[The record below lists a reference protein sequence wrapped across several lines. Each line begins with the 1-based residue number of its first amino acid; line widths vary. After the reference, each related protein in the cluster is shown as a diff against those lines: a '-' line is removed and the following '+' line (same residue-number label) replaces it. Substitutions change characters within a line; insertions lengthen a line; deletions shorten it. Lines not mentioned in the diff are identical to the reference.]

1 LLAAALCVALLL
13 AANFGYHSYQRQ
25 RVESARQVLLSP
37 LSDYSQTKQAIDEI
51 ANSGSAGR
59 YAIPE
64 LLRHGKPGPYN
75 DFWKEKLDIFRKLG
89 PDAAPAIPDLL
100 LCLNDGENREV
111 RTTLDAIDPNWRDRP
126 EVPIAVYQY
135 LNRACTFSHLD
146 PREPQAPSEEQMK
159 AHPSLKRLSAAVA
172 LHRLVGDDVARARRI
187 IDRAGP
193 IDRYSPNTQG
203 RLRDNADSL
212 IPHLVEHYKGPYP
225 PEYHAT
231 VRFLLEVLDP
241 NWDQSEAAK
250 KAYPYLVKHL
260 IGWEISIDD
269 PLWID
274 ARDWVVKR
282 VPADVILDGCLTP
295 TQLFSSGLSDT
306 AVDLV
311 CQYPQPVRQRLVS
324 ACLQH
329 GRWLNPKLL
338 GRSLWHEWSRDQE
351 LRNLSR
357 LDPNWHQNRFAVNA
371 IPALMQRAVC
381 VSEPENKEDYE
392 LLDKIDPKWFQHPH
406 AKLMVPFLVEQVSPT
421 SPRMT
426 ELLRDHAVQE
436 VNMWVLDP
444 LDRAADML
452 TRLGPN
458 AREAIPKLLVIR
470 AKGIAPEYRSQLHWR
485 PRDRIESLL
494 AKFPDVID
502 ANWPDAVESLAAIP
516 ELIALLDKKPA
527 TALENF
533 GQLGPAASSAELL
546 GRFGPVARSALP
558 TLKKTLRETSNLN
571 PEEIKAIE
579 LAITRITPQARSSEQ
594 K

>member
-1 LLAAALCVALLL
+1 LLLAALCVALLL
-13 AANFGYHSYQRQ
+13 AAYFGYHSYQRH

-37 LSDYSQTKQAIDEI
+37 LSDHSQTKQAIDEI

-64 LLRHGKPGPYN
+64 LLRHGKPAPYK

-100 LCLNDGENREV
+100 LCLDDDEGGDV

-126 EVPIAVYQY
+126 EVLDVAARYID
-135 LNRACTFSHLD
+135 RACQVSHLN
-146 PREPQAPSEEQMK
+146 PREPAAPSNEWMK
-159 AHPSLKRLSAAVA
+159 AVGA
-172 LHRLVGDDVARARRI
+172 LHRLVGDDVARARSI
-187 IDRAGP
+187 IDRAWWH
-193 IDRYSPNTQG
+193 DHYSPYKPG
-203 RLRDNADSL
+203 RLEGHADSL

-225 PEYHAT
+225 LVYPAT
-231 VRFLLEVLDP
+231 VRFLLEVLNP
-241 NWDQSEAAK
+241 NWDHSEAATR
-250 KAYPYLVKHL
+250 AYPYLVKHL
-260 IGWEISIDD
+260 VNWEIRIDD
-269 PLWID
+269 PSWID

-282 VPADVILDGCLTP
+282 VPADVILGDCLTP
-295 TQLFSSGLSDT
+295 TQLFSSGLSVT

-329 GRWLNPKLL
+329 GRWMHPELL
-338 GRSLWHEWSRDQE
+338 GRSLWREWNRDEE

-381 VSEPENKEDYE
+381 VSGPENKEDYE

-406 AKLMVPFLVEQVSPT
+406 AKLMVPFLVEQVSPA

-426 ELLRDHAVQE
+426 ELLRGHAVRE
-436 VNMWVLDP
+436 SNMWVLDP

-470 AKGIAPEYRSQLHWR
+470 AKGIAPEYRSHLHWAVSE
-485 PRDRIESLL
+485 RIDSLL
-494 AKFPDVID
+494 ARFPDVID

-533 GQLGPAASSAELL
+533 GRLGPAASAAELL

-558 TLKKTLRETSNLN
+558 ALKKTLREPTNLN
-571 PEEIKAIE
+571 SEEIKAIE
-579 LAITRITPQARSSEQ
+579 LAITRITPQARPSEQ